1 MCYQFRDEQSGAILE
16 RYMGM
21 GEAVEVGATIDDP
34 ERTGYRITRLA
45 SHTQSVVIPNIHFVS
60 HQLPQGYKYAKK
72 FDEWGSP
79 CFDSKRELDECVARA
94 NHEGE
99 HLSWDGK

>member
-1 MCYQFRDEQSGAILE
+1 MIYQFRDEQTGELVE
-16 RYMGM
+16 RYYAMADAPEIGST
-21 GEAVEVGATIDDP
+21 VDDP
-34 ERTGYRITRLA
+34 ERVGYRITRLP
-45 SHTQSVVIPNIHFVS
+45 SRTENVVVPNVHFVS

-79 CFDSKRELDECVARA
+79 CFDSKRELDECIARA

-99 HLSWDGK
+99 SLAWDK